1 MDRLRR
7 RNPKSVPSGPSSM
20 KPPRPPRGPSFQAPA
35 VPRPL
40 PEPSSPGGRPRKRV
54 RFASEASSH
63 QICVRQ
69 DANTGKR
76 PQESHN
82 VMPGRKLPAQK
93 STLSSEETPATP
105 CKNEEIYHEQVNAK
119 ASHSEHGNNDTP
131 QLNPHDYLTV
141 HVHTPITQVSFEAV
155 GISRN
160 TEFFA
165 DILQRLGANSMIK
178 KHRKESMRMMKVC
191 GHTPT
196 GTGCHFENMLDYRIS
211 DFDLRTKLRT
221 EKESSSYATQESRQ
235 FMALP
240 WGYNQ
245 GPSGSLDWK
254 IDLPHRGNEARE
266 SMALP
271 WVHTVGLPNSGW
283 KRDTAH
289 NQVSNLL
296 LEDVQ
301 PHSEGKLA
309 SATELNCNVE
319 TRPCT
324 YHGWVPMLSPGFSGS
339 IPNRFFTPCQ
349 IEETHVVPYEISNT
363 YRRPD
368 PCNPLEQCFPPVGL
382 DRQGQKEARFSHNYG
397 AELLEQFTS
406 SSVGLERQ
414 DQHGS
419 ELVNFDTG
427 LLSSFDQLYAKCS
440 ASSFLD
446 TRNGILNHSDFSYI
460 SNLAASESNDIV
472 SNASMSCLNSIFST
486 SEHPFQLGSKR
497 LHETSLA
504 GLEEKYSKEAE
515 IFDNSDIGPI
525 QELDQL
531 PAKFTYTSFSNY
543 ISGTLDHQHHLRYMP
558 PKDSSSTLFMDANGA
573 CLNSLSPYTDHPC
586 KQDGKGLC
594 DSSTELWSS
603 VHHLQ
608 SHGDDFGAVLGFMSE
623 ENTYNDLEDHCSFM
637 LAEGNPNDLCTSDLP
652 LFGLCSA
659 MDGIREASVRLDGLR
674 FILLADGTSMNV
686 EGTEVYVDDVMRYS
700 QMFT

>member
-1 MDRLRR
+1 
-7 RNPKSVPSGPSSM
+7 
-20 KPPRPPRGPSFQAPA
+20 
-35 VPRPL
+35 
-40 PEPSSPGGRPRKRV
+40 
-54 RFASEASSH
+54 
-63 QICVRQ
+63 
-69 DANTGKR
+69 
-76 PQESHN
+76 
-82 VMPGRKLPAQK
+82 
-93 STLSSEETPATP
+93 
-105 CKNEEIYHEQVNAK
+105 
-119 ASHSEHGNNDTP
+119 
-131 QLNPHDYLTV
+131 
-141 HVHTPITQVSFEAV
+141 
-155 GISRN
+155 
-160 TEFFA
+160 
-165 DILQRLGANSMIK
+165 
-178 KHRKESMRMMKVC
+178 MMKVC

-254 IDLPHRGNEARE
+254 IYLPHRGNEARE

-427 LLSSFDQLYAKCS
+427 LLFSFDQLYAKCS

-573 CLNSLSPYTDHPC
+573 CLNSLPPYTDHPC

-674 FILLADGTSMNV
+674 W
-686 EGTEVYVDDVMRYS
+686 
-700 QMFT
+700 

>member
-7 RNPKSVPSGPSSM
+7 RNPKSVPSGSSSM
-20 KPPRPPRGPSFQAPA
+20 KPPRPPRGLSFQAPA

-486 SEHPFQLGSKR
+486 SEHPFQLGSKSYLR
-497 LHETSLA
+497 NSLIQA
-504 GLEEKYSKEAE
+504 FQTTYLELW
-515 IFDNSDIGPI
+515 IINIISDICLQRTAVVLCSWMQTI
-525 QELDQL
+525 ILVSKMEKACVTL
-531 PAKFTYTSFSNY
+531 PQNCGHQCIISN
-543 ISGTLDHQHHLRYMP
+543 
-558 PKDSSSTLFMDANGA
+558 
-573 CLNSLSPYTDHPC
+573 
-586 KQDGKGLC
+586 
-594 DSSTELWSS
+594 
-603 VHHLQ
+603 
-608 SHGDDFGAVLGFMSE
+608 HGDDFGAVLGFMSE

>member
-7 RNPKSVPSGPSSM
+7 RNPRSGPSASSL
-20 KPPRPPRGPSFQAPA
+20 KPPRPPRGPSFQDPAPA
-35 VPRPL
+35 APRPL
-40 PEPSSPGGRPRKRV
+40 PELSSPGGRPRKRV

-82 VMPGRKLPAQK
+82 VMPGRKLQK
-93 STLSSEETPATP
+93 STLCSVETPATP

-141 HVHTPITQVSFEAV
+141 PIHTPINQISFEAV

-178 KHRKESMRMMKVC
+178 KHRKESMRLMKVC
-191 GHTPT
+191 GHTPI
-196 GTGCHFENMLDYRIS
+196 GTGCHFENMLDYRLS

-221 EKESSSYATQESRQ
+221 EKDSFSYATQESRQ

-254 IDLPHRGNEARE
+254 IDLPHRSNEARE
-266 SMALP
+266 SMALARM
-271 WVHTVGLPNSGW
+271 HSVGLSNSGW

-301 PHSEGKLA
+301 PHTKGKLA
-309 SATELNCNVE
+309 SASELNCNVE

-324 YHGWVPMLSPGFSGS
+324 FHRWVPMLSPGFSGS
-339 IPNRFFTPCQ
+339 IPKRFSIPCQ

-363 YRRPD
+363 FWRPD
-368 PCNPLEQCFPPVGL
+368 PLEQCFSPSVGL
-382 DRQGQKEARFSHNYG
+382 DGQGQKEARFSHNYG
-397 AELLEQFTS
+397 AGLLEQFTS

-414 DQHGS
+414 DQHEAG
-419 ELVNFDTG
+419 LVNFDTG

-440 ASSFLD
+440 TSSFLD

-472 SNASMSCLNSIFST
+472 LNASISCLNSIFST

-497 LHETSLA
+497 LHETSVHLSSLA
-504 GLEEKYSKEAE
+504 GLGEKYLTEAE
-515 IFDNSDIGPI
+515 IFDNSDVELI
-525 QELDQL
+525 QGLDQL
-531 PAKFTYTSFSNY
+531 PAKFTYTGFSNY
-543 ISGTLDHQHHLRYMP
+543 TSGILDHQHHLRYMP
-558 PKDSSSTLFMDANGA
+558 PKDSSITLFMDANGA
-573 CLNSLSPYTDHPC
+573 CLNSLSPYTDHAC

-594 DSSTELWSS
+594 GSSTELWSS

-608 SHGDDFGAVLGFMSE
+608 SHGDDFGAFGFMSE
-623 ENTYNDLEDHCSFM
+623 ENTCNDLEDHCSFM
-637 LAEGNPNDLCTSDLP
+637 LAEGNPNDLCTSDLS
-652 LFGLCSA
+652 LFGSCSA
-659 MDGIREASVRLDGLR
+659 MDGIREASVRPDGLSVSLR
-674 FILLADGTSMNV
+674 
-686 EGTEVYVDDVMRYS
+686 
-700 QMFT
+700 